1 MGLYFIWIS
10 YANFEYMSIKVAIID
25 DKPSNRHILKDK
37 LVRHGQFEVSLVA
50 GDGREFMEKLKA
62 TEEADLPEV
71 ALMDLE
77 MPNMDGVDAIA
88 VGSCL
93 YPQIK
98 FVVLTIFDDEEKI
111 FKAIKAGAFGYIL
124 KDEPAEQIVEMLWQ
138 MHESGI
144 GPISPGIA
152 YKILQLVQRND
163 LNMPGKTTTQPQ
175 KNFFDL
181 TLREREILQLL
192 IQGLSFKEIGTKLCI
207 SAHTAKKHVMNIYNK
222 LHVNSRAQALHLAYE
237 KGIL

>member
-1 MGLYFIWIS
+1 
-10 YANFEYMSIKVAIID
+10 MSIKIAIID

-37 LVRHGQFEVSLVA
+37 LMRHGQFEVTLMA
-50 GDGREFMEKLKA
+50 GDGREFMDKIKVLEDS
-62 TEEADLPEV
+62 ELPDV

-124 KDEPAEQIVEMLWQ
+124 KDEPAEQIVDMLWQ
-138 MHESGI
+138 MQENGI

-152 YKILQLVQRND
+152 YKILQLVQKNE
-163 LNMPGKTTTQPQ
+163 LNMPGKPVAQPQ
-175 KNFFDL
+175 RNFFDL
-181 TLREREILQLL
+181 TQREREILQLL

-207 SAHTAKKHVMNIYNK
+207 SAHTAKKHVMNIYTK